1 MMPATSAAVLSAS
14 VAMVSFQI
22 GAAFAKQLLPGL
34 GAPGTTA
41 LRLGLSA
48 LLLVAVQRPWR
59 SVPSRSAWKWIL
71 AYGLS
76 LGAMNAV
83 FYVALGRI
91 PLGIAVAIEF
101 VGPLGVAVW
110 ASRRRIDYLW
120 VALAAVGLA
129 LLLPIRPGAAALD
142 PLGVACALL
151 AGLGW
156 ALYIL
161 FGQKAGRAHGPTAAT
176 WGLMVAA
183 VLTVPLGAIDAGA
196 RLVDPAILP
205 FGVAVA
211 IFSRRCPTL
220 EMMRCG
226 GFAADLRHAYGFE
239 PAIAAVAGAVL
250 LHEPERHAW
259 SASPRLSW
267 SIGAVKG
274 ERPELLT
281 ERGLR
286 AVQALGLPGRRTTR
300 PRPRWRLRNGAD
312 VLLLSLAPVGA
323 GAACLCRVPDSHVRF
338 VCC

>member
-14 VAMVSFQI
+14 VAMVSFQL
-22 GAAFAKQLLPGL
+22 GAAFAKQLIPAL

-59 SVPSRSAWKWIL
+59 SVPSRSAWPWIL

-110 ASRRRIDYLW
+110 ASRRSIDYLW

-129 LLLPIRPGAAALD
+129 LLLPIRSGAAALD

-151 AGLGW
+151 AGVGW
-156 ALYIL
+156 ALYIV

-183 VLTVPLGAIDAGA
+183 AVTVPLGVIDAGA

-205 FGVAVA
+205 FGVGVA
-211 IFSRRCPTL
+211 IFSSALPYTL
-220 EMMRCG
+220 EMV
-226 GFAADLRHAYGFE
+226 ALRRLSTKAFGTLMSFE

-250 LHEPERHAW
+250 LHEQLSLTQW
-259 SASPRLSW
+259 SAIAAIVVA

-281 ERGLR
+281 ER
-286 AVQALGLPGRRTTR
+286 
-300 PRPRWRLRNGAD
+300 AD
-312 VLLLSLAPVGA
+312 FAP
-323 GAACLCRVPDSHVRF
+323 
-338 VCC
+338 

>member
-1 MMPATSAAVLSAS
+1 MPPTSAAVLSAS

-22 GAAFAKQLLPGL
+22 GAAFAKQLIPVL

-59 SVPSRSAWKWIL
+59 SVPSRAAWPWIL

-129 LLLPIRPGAAALD
+129 LLLPVAPAGAALD

-151 AGLGW
+151 AGVGW
-156 ALYIL
+156 ALYIV

-183 VLTVPLGAIDAGA
+183 MLVVPLGVFDAGP

-211 IFSRRCPTL
+211 IFSSALPYTL
-220 EMMRCG
+220 EMI
-226 GFAADLRHAYGFE
+226 ALRRLSTRAFGTLMSFE
-239 PAIAAVAGAVL
+239 PAIAAVAGVVL
-250 LHEPERHAW
+250 LHERLALLQW
-259 SASPRLSW
+259 LAIAAIVVASV
-267 SIGAVKG
+267 GAVKG
-274 ERPELLT
+274 ERPERLS
-281 ERGLR
+281 ER
-286 AVQALGLPGRRTTR
+286 
-300 PRPRWRLRNGAD
+300 AD
-312 VLLLSLAPVGA
+312 FAP
-323 GAACLCRVPDSHVRF
+323 
-338 VCC
+338 